1 MSAPLVVVV
10 LAAGKG
16 TRMRSS
22 LPKVLH
28 PVAGRPMIQHVLEA
42 AASLD
47 PAQMVVVIGPEGEA
61 VAEGVRPHPVVVQ
74 REQLGTADAVKAAK
88 DVAQPFIA
96 EGADVLV
103 LYGDGPLIT
112 ADTLTRMRAA
122 RQAGEGAFI
131 WLGFRPPDPT
141 GYGRLLVDDAGTLSR
156 IVEEKDASEAE
167 RTVGLCW
174 AGLLLGEGAALFSLL
189 EQVDNDNAK
198 QEYYLTSLVDL
209 AARDGLA
216 SAVVEGDADEVRGV
230 NSRSE
235 LAEAEAI
242 LQQRLRSQAMESG
255 VTLIAPETVYLSWDT
270 QLAADV
276 VVEPHVIFGPGVKVA
291 AGAVIH
297 GFSHIEGTMIEA
309 GARIGPFARL
319 RPGTRVGPEARVGNF
334 VEMKATSLG
343 AKAKANH
350 LSYVGDAEVGEGANI
365 GAGTIT
371 CNYDGFAKHR
381 TVIGAG
387 AFIGSNSSLV
397 APVHIGSGAVTG
409 AGGTIV
415 EDVPDQALA
424 VARAEQTNRPE
435 GAVRLRARR
444 EQLKEG

>member
-1 MSAPLVVVV
+1 MTAPLIVVV

-16 TRMRSS
+16 TRMRST

-28 PVAGRPMIQHVLEA
+28 PVAGRPMIQHVLA
-42 AASLD
+42 AAAALE
-47 PAQMVVVIGPEGEA
+47 PAQMVVVVGPEGGAIAEA
-61 VAEGVRPHPVVVQ
+61 VRPHPVVVQ
-74 REQLGTADAVKAAK
+74 QEQLGTADAVKAARE
-88 DVAQPFIA
+88 VVEPLMT

-112 ADTLTRMRAA
+112 PETLARMQAA
-122 RQAGEGAFI
+122 RRVGEDAFI

-141 GYGRLLVDDAGTLSR
+141 GYGRLLINEAGKVSR

-167 RTVGLCW
+167 RAVDLCW
-174 AGLLLGEGAALFSLL
+174 AGLLLGEGAPLFHLL
-189 EQVDNDNAK
+189 EQVKNDNAK
-198 QEYYLTSLVDL
+198 KEYYLTSLVDL

-242 LQQRLRSQAMESG
+242 LQQRLRLRAMEG
-255 VTLIAPETVYLSWDT
+255 GATLIAPETVYFSWDT
-270 QLAADV
+270 ELAPDV
-276 VVEPHVIFGPGVKVA
+276 VVEPNVFFGPGVKVA
-291 AGAVIH
+291 AGARIH

-319 RPGTRVGPEARVGNF
+319 RPGTRIGPEARVGNF

-381 TVIGAG
+381 TTIGAG

-397 APVHIGSGAVTG
+397 APVNIGVGAVTG

-415 EDVPDQALA
+415 ADVPDQALA
-424 VARAEQTNRPE
+424 IARAEQNVRPD
-435 GAVRLRARR
+435 GAKRLRARR
-444 EQLKEG
+444 AQLKES

>member
-1 MSAPLVVVV
+1 MC
-10 LAAGKG
+10 
-16 TRMRSS
+16 SS
-22 LPKVLH
+22 
-28 PVAGRPMIQHVLEA
+28 
-42 AASLD
+42 
-47 PAQMVVVIGPEGEA
+47 
-61 VAEGVRPHPVVVQ
+61 
-74 REQLGTADAVKAAK
+74 
-88 DVAQPFIA
+88 
-96 EGADVLV
+96 
-103 LYGDGPLIT
+103 
-112 ADTLTRMRAA
+112 
-122 RQAGEGAFI
+122 
-131 WLGFRPPDPT
+131 
-141 GYGRLLVDDAGTLSR
+141 
-156 IVEEKDASEAE
+156 
-167 RTVGLCW
+167 
-174 AGLLLGEGAALFSLL
+174 
-189 EQVDNDNAK
+189 
-198 QEYYLTSLVDL
+198 DL
-209 AARDGLA
+209 
-216 SAVVEGDADEVRGV
+216 EGDAEEVRGV

-291 AGAVIH
+291 AGARIH